1 MDGTKPSRIAAF
13 LHAHPRECEL
23 VRYAIAGG
31 LTTLLSLAVSSLFC
45 IIVSADHTVDG
56 ATVAQLNIARGLS
69 WVISVLF
76 AFWINRRMVFQR
88 RGGTAGHIIK
98 ELGQFALSRAVSGV
112 VFEFGLLNLL
122 AFLGV
127 GNMMNMIIVLVFVAV
142 FNYVVSKFWIFSKNE
157 PEENERD

>member
-98 ELGQFALSRAVSGV
+98 ELGQFVLSRAVSGV

-127 GNMMNMIIVLVFVAV
+127 GNMMNMIIILVFVAV